1 MSINS
6 RTALFD
12 YAKKKLGAPL
22 IEINVENSQLE
33 QLLDDVLQLYQ
44 DRVYDGTEEVYLKYK
59 ITQQDIDNKKTH
71 TQILNPGGLS
81 FFDNQNFLI
90 VPDYIIGITSVA
102 RTNNNYL
109 HDMFGRSP
117 EFFIMEQFNFY
128 GGQMLDLTDIY
139 LLRQSIENI
148 INILNAE
155 TAIKFNRNNGR
166 LYLDFDIESML
177 DRFIIIQCQRALD
190 PVQFAKIYND
200 RFVKEYF
207 AILVKIQFGQNLR
220 KFSNIQLPSGVMFN
234 AD

>member
-1 MSINS
+1 
-6 RTALFD
+6 
-12 YAKKKLGAPL
+12 
-22 IEINVENSQLE
+22 
-33 QLLDDVLQLYQ
+33 
-44 DRVYDGTEEVYLKYK
+44 
-59 ITQQDIDNKKTH
+59 
-71 TQILNPGGLS
+71 
-81 FFDNQNFLI
+81 
-90 VPDYIIGITSVA
+90 
-102 RTNNNYL
+102 
-109 HDMFGRSP
+109 
-117 EFFIMEQFNFY
+117 
-128 GGQMLDLTDIY
+128 MLDLTDIY

-234 AD
+234 ADSLYNDGVREKEAFLAKMSSEWEEYPIFMIG